1 LYQQK
6 QPASSKR
13 EPPRAAE
20 KFLPAGWTVPAAFDA
35 YTGEYKRS
43 AAKARALTE
52 RRKKM
57 ALWIVLSLML
67 VVGSALGAGGN
78 FGDTPGLNG
87 SGTQTQNAKGIN
99 PVQHSE

>member
-1 LYQQK
+1 M
-6 QPASSKR
+6 
-13 EPPRAAE
+13 
-20 KFLPAGWTVPAAFDA
+20 T
-35 YTGEYKRS
+35 
-43 AAKARALTE
+43 
-52 RRKKM
+52 
-57 ALWIVLSLML
+57 LWMVLSLML